1 MSESISTE
9 DCGEDTTCE
18 KKSDFMKIGGN
29 IFSNINY
36 KQTIFMFLM
45 GMVIFSDLF
54 IDGVLTGMSG
64 AVDGECPTTKGTIV
78 QLTVFCL
85 LLIVVDLMIK
95 YSWI

>member
-1 MSESISTE
+1 MSDSITTE
-9 DCGEDTTCE
+9 DCEGDMSCE
-18 KKSDFMKIGGN
+18 KKSDFMKVGGN

-36 KQTIFMFLM
+36 KQTIFMFLI
-45 GMVIFSDLF
+45 GMIIFSDLF
-54 IDGVLTGMSG
+54 IDGVLTGMSD